1 MWKEGDYMNKKYE
14 TLNDLIDDQVK
25 DYKLIYQ
32 SLSTIIV
39 QIDNLQLKIID
50 FIYNPQ
56 GYIITNISYYRK
68 VG

>member
-1 MWKEGDYMNKKYE
+1 MNKKYE

-32 SLSTIIV
+32 SLTTIIV

-56 GYIITNISYYRK
+56 GYMVSNISLYRK
-68 VG
+68 VGD